1 MIGTPLMA
9 GGDLLGGI
17 ALVRHGAEPH
27 SSAADEAFLRNLAD
41 RAALA
46 FDNARLRHQARDEAR
61 HKKEALALL
70 ETLFAHAPI
79 GLGFFDKELRFQRL
93 NEMLTTSNGMA
104 PDTQRERPIDEVLP
118 RMAPTLTPLLR
129 RVLASGNP
137 LHDQEIRG
145 ETPAPPGEERHWRA
159 SYYPLHGTEGSPTW
173 IGAIVREVATEP
185 RADAALAARA
195 RQGAALA
202 DFGRRAL
209 RAGHREALLDDAV
222 RVIATTLDVDYTK
235 VLELLPAGDALL
247 LRVGIGWRAGAVGQ
261 MTIPNGT
268 DSQAGYTLLRDEP
281 VLVED
286 LATEKRF
293 SGMPFLHEHGIVSG
307 IDGRHRRGRA
317 TIRHSGGLHGA
328 HPAFHRRGGTIPPN
342 PWRIFSGMPSSA
354 HTRKPV
360 YRH

>member
-1 MIGTPLMA
+1 
-9 GGDLLGGI
+9 
-17 ALVRHGAEPH
+17 
-27 SSAADEAFLRNLAD
+27 
-41 RAALA
+41 
-46 FDNARLRHQARDEAR
+46 
-61 HKKEALALL
+61 
-70 ETLFAHAPI
+70 
-79 GLGFFDKELRFQRL
+79 
-93 NEMLTTSNGMA
+93 MLTTSNGMA

-145 ETPAPPGEERHWRA
+145 ETPAPPGEERYWRA

-209 RAGHREALLDDAV
+209 RADHREALLDDAV

-268 DSQAGYTLLRDEP
+268 DSQAGYTLLPDEP